1 MGRPQQKANGALP
14 NGKPRTTINKK
25 KTTRKAPDDSALF
38 ASYVPQVC
46 RDVMKQF
53 DVPVDEQVTVSGKS
67 TRVLSGLIASLES
80 QLTADAKRVTEFQ
93 KKKSILPASVN
104 VALATRL
111 PRSLTKY
118 AIQEASNA
126 LTKWESTKKVAT
138 KK

>member
-14 NGKPRTTINKK
+14 NGKPRTKIDKK
-25 KTTRKAPDDSALF
+25 KTRKAPDDSALF

-53 DVPVDEQVTVSGKS
+53 DVPVDEQVTVSGKT

-80 QLTADAKRVTEFQ
+80 Q
-93 KKKSILPASVN
+93 
-104 VALATRL
+104 LATRL

>member
-1 MGRPQQKANGALP
+1 
-14 NGKPRTTINKK
+14 
-25 KTTRKAPDDSALF
+25 
-38 ASYVPQVC
+38 
-46 RDVMKQF
+46 MKQF
-53 DVPVDEQVTVSGKS
+53 EVPVDEQVTVSGKT

-126 LTKWESTKKVAT
+126 LTKWDSTKKTAT

>member
-25 KTTRKAPDDSALF
+25 KTARKAPDDSTLF
-38 ASYVPQVC
+38 ASYVPQIC
-46 RDVMKQF
+46 RDVMNQF
-53 DVPVDEQVTVSGKS
+53 EVPKEDHVTVSGKS
-67 TRVLSGLIASLES
+67 ARVLSGLIASLES

-118 AIQEASNA
+118 AINEASNA
-126 LTKWESTKKVAT
+126 LSTWSATKKVVT